1 MNFYNKQRLPV
12 MTWNK
17 DNYPDKVYQNIQIGE
32 SFFAVAALLK
42 ACEQS
47 LFRQNKKTSSILQSL
62 LVFFEFLDK

>member
-42 ACEQS
+42 ACE
-47 LFRQNKKTSSILQSL
+47 
-62 LVFFEFLDK
+62 